1 MTYPNSLTTSNES
14 SFTHN
19 NGLNNNQDDK
29 QVSNKKPKGVKKSYL
44 YGTKILMISDFN
56 QSKLSIEEYCA
67 QEDRPS
73 AATLRK
79 WLKANKPECQE
90 CNSLKLE
97 VVALKAKLSVYERN
111 S

>member
-1 MTYPNSLTTSNES
+1 MTYPNSP
-14 SFTHN
+14 FTLN
-19 NGLNNNQDDK
+19 DGSNNNQDDK
-29 QVSNKKPKGVKKSYL
+29 QVSNKKPKGVKKTYL
-44 YGTKILMISDFN
+44 DITKALLINDFN
-56 QSKLSIEEYCA
+56 LSKLSIEEYCT
-67 QEDRPS
+67 QEDKPS

-79 WLKANKPECQE
+79 WLKANKPECPE